1 MESRTCANYLIVGGG
16 IAGVSCAE
24 MLAINCP
31 NESIL
36 LISASP
42 TVKAVTNISNL
53 TKLIT
58 TFNIKEETAEE
69 FASKHR
75 GIQGNIQEK
84 QYLNINNPAF
94 DNIIIPFS
102 LQLSH

>member
-1 MESRTCANYLIVGGG
+1 MEDKKSAKYVIIGGG

-24 MLAINCP
+24 MLSINCP

-42 TVKAVTNISNL
+42 TVKAVTNISHL

-58 TFNIKEETAEE
+58 TFNIEEESGDD
-69 FASKHR
+69 FASKHN
-75 GIQGNIQEK
+75 GIQGK
-84 QYLNINNPAF
+84 TKA
-94 DNIIIPFS
+94 
-102 LQLSH
+102 

>member
-1 MESRTCANYLIVGGG
+1 MENKKSGKYVIVGGG

-31 NESIL
+31 NEPIL

-42 TVKAVTNISNL
+42 TIKAVTNISHL

-58 TFNIKEETAEE
+58 TFNIEEESGEALE
-69 FASKHR
+69 SKHR
-75 GIQGNIQEK
+75 GIQG
-84 QYLNINNPAF
+84 
-94 DNIIIPFS
+94 DV
-102 LQLSH
+102 